1 MIENSYFDVES
12 TLQNRLISIDDAIS
26 KIEEGAQEYR
36 IGNRTLR
43 RADLSVLY
51 KERRQL
57 QYELSI
63 AQQRGGGMSVA
74 TFTRD

>member
-1 MIENSYFDVES
+1 MIGDPYYDIES
-12 TLQNRLISIDDAIS
+12 VLIERLSNLDAAIE
-26 KIEEGAQEYR
+26 KIESGAQEYR

-57 QYELSI
+57 QYELSV
-63 AQQRGGGMSVA
+63 AKQKGGGMSVG

>member
-57 QYELSI
+57 QYELSL
-63 AQQRGGGMSVA
+63 AYQRGGGMSVA

>member
-1 MIENSYFDVES
+1 MIGEYYDIET
-12 TLQNRLISIDDAIS
+12 TLQNRLLNIDKAIE
-26 KIEEGAQEYR
+26 KIESGAQEYR
-36 IGNRTLR
+36 IGTRTLR

-57 QYELSI
+57 QYELTL

>member
-1 MIENSYFDVES
+1 MIGEYYDIET
-12 TLQNRLISIDDAIS
+12 TLQNRLLNIDEAIE
-26 KIEEGAQEYR
+26 KIESGSQEYR
-36 IGNRTLR
+36 IGTRTLR

-57 QYELSI
+57 QYELTL

>member
-1 MIENSYFDVES
+1 MISDYYDIET
-12 TLQNRLISIDDAIS
+12 TLQNRLISIDEAIE
-26 KIEEGAQEYR
+26 KIEAGAQEYR
-36 IGNRTLR
+36 IGSRTLR

-57 QYELSI
+57 QYELTL

>member
-1 MIENSYFDVES
+1 MISDYYDIET
-12 TLQNRLISIDDAIS
+12 TLQNRLISIDEAIK
-26 KIEEGAQEYR
+26 KIEAGAQEYR
-36 IGNRTLR
+36 IGSRTLR

-57 QYELSI
+57 QYELTL

>member
-1 MIENSYFDVES
+1 MIGEYYDIET
-12 TLQNRLISIDDAIS
+12 TLQKRLLNIDEAIE
-26 KIEEGAQEYR
+26 KIESGAQEYR
-36 IGNRTLR
+36 IGTRTLR

-57 QYELSI
+57 QYELTL

>member
-1 MIENSYFDVES
+1 MIGDYYDIET
-12 TLQNRLISIDDAIS
+12 TLQNRLISIDEAIE
-26 KIEEGAQEYR
+26 KIESGAQEYR

-57 QYELSI
+57 QYELTL

>member
-1 MIENSYFDVES
+1 MIGEHYDIET
-12 TLQNRLISIDDAIS
+12 TLQNRLLNIDEAIK
-26 KIEEGAQEYR
+26 KIESGAQEYR
-36 IGNRTLR
+36 IGTRTLR

-57 QYELSI
+57 QYELTL

>member
-1 MIENSYFDVES
+1 MIGEYYDIET
-12 TLQNRLISIDDAIS
+12 TLQNRLLNIDEAIENVES
-26 KIEEGAQEYR
+26 GAQEYR
-36 IGNRTLR
+36 IGTRTLR

-57 QYELSI
+57 QYELTL

>member
-1 MIENSYFDVES
+1 MIGEYYDIET
-12 TLQNRLISIDDAIS
+12 TLQNRLLNIDEAIE
-26 KIEEGAQEYR
+26 KIESGAQEYR
-36 IGNRTLR
+36 IGTRTLR

-57 QYELSI
+57 QYELTL
-63 AQQRGGGMSVA
+63 AQQRGGCMSVA